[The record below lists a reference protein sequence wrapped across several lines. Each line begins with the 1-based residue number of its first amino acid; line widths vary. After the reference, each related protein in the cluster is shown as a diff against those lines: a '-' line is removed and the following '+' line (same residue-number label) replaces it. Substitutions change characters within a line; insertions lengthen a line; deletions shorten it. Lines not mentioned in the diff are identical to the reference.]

1 MNTDSM
7 SLDRSVTLI
16 IPTVHYRATL
26 FTRTL
31 RYLQSAGFKSQIIVS
46 DHSPAECSGIISDII
61 RQTDGLDATLL
72 VHPAKMHFL
81 ERLADCAHRAVTPY
95 VHLHADDDFLIRPTL
110 LSLIGKMDADPRC
123 AAAMGV
129 NIHVVF
135 APPDV
140 KPIPKVGLDQPKPFD
155 RLIAQLENYSSALY
169 ALRRRGEFINSMT
182 FTVSRCP
189 DVQFWQYL
197 ESCMTAIEGPFSF
210 VDELHYVRER
220 HLGKWSHQ
228 LVEERSPDHFPYLIL
243 SPHFHQRVEAFRQ
256 ALAEACAERDIAFE
270 QSAIENG
277 IIHLLFRGFGAMGL
291 PPTSAS
297 QKPDAKQHAMN
308 FMARLTNANDSAT
321 RELRRIFSFAS
332 KNELSLKRKA
342 LNDPL
347 A

>member
-1 MNTDSM
+1 M

-16 IPTVHYRATL
+16 IPTVHHRATL
-26 FTRTL
+26 FARTL
-31 RYLQSAGFKSQIIVS
+31 RYLQSAGFKSPIVVS

-72 VHPAKMHFL
+72 VHPAGMHFL

-95 VHLHADDDFLIRPTL
+95 VHLHADDDFLVRPTL
-110 LSLIGKMDADPRC
+110 HVLIGKMDADPRC

-155 RLIAQLENYSSALY
+155 RLIAQLENFSSALY
-169 ALRRRGEFINSMT
+169 ALRRRDEFINSMT
-182 FTVSRCP
+182 FAVSRCP

-197 ESCMTAIEGPFSF
+197 ESCVTAIEGPFSF

-220 HLGKWSHQ
+220 HLGKWSHK

-243 SPHFHQRVEAFRQ
+243 SPRFHQRVGAFRD
-256 ALAEACAERDIAFE
+256 ALVEACTARNI
-270 QSAIENG
+270 AIEETAIEDG
-277 IIHLLFRGFGAMGL
+277 IIHLLYRGFGAMGL
-291 PPTSAS
+291 PAS
-297 QKPDAKQHAMN
+297 NRLQAPNIKQHAMDV
-308 FMARLTNANDSAT
+308 MARLANPNDPAAD
-321 RELRRIFSFAS
+321 ELRRIFLFAS
-332 KNELSLKRKA
+332 KNNSNLKRKA